1 MSARLAAG
9 AELDPRTYT
18 VTRADLVR
26 YAGASGDFNPIHW
39 SDRVATSVGLPGVIA
54 HGMLTMALA
63 GRLFT
68 QHFGA
73 GCVRSLQT
81 RFSGVALVGDVI
93 EFAATLQQIEDGVA
107 HYALRGATARG
118 SEVMTGTA
126 RVTRPLGGWSTRS
139 HPASAS
145 GCRR

>member
-1 MSARLAAG
+1 VSFPDQLRLTSAPVGAVQLALFA
-9 AELDPRTYT
+9 A
-18 VTRADLVR
+18 
-26 YAGASGDFNPIHW
+26 ASGDHNPLHL
-39 SDRVATSVGLPGVIA
+39 DPEVARQAGFERPVV

-118 SEVMTGTA
+118 SEVMAGTA
-126 RVTRPLGGWSTRS
+126 RVTR
-139 HPASAS
+139 A
-145 GCRR
+145 

>member
-1 MSARLAAG
+1 VSFPDQLRLTSAPVGAVQLALFA
-9 AELDPRTYT
+9 A
-18 VTRADLVR
+18 
-26 YAGASGDFNPIHW
+26 ASGDHNPLHL
-39 SDRVATSVGLPGVIA
+39 DPEVARQAGFERPVV

-126 RVTRPLGGWSTRS
+126 RVTRP
-139 HPASAS
+139 
-145 GCRR
+145 

>member
-1 MSARLAAG
+1 MSFPDQLRLTSAPVGAVQLALFAA
-9 AELDPRTYT
+9 
-18 VTRADLVR
+18 
-26 YAGASGDFNPIHW
+26 ASGDHNPLHL
-39 SDRVATSVGLPGVIA
+39 DPEVARQAGFERPVV

-126 RVTRPLGGWSTRS
+126 RVTRP
-139 HPASAS
+139 
-145 GCRR
+145 

>member
-1 MSARLAAG
+1 MSYPDQLRLTSAPVGAVQLALFAA
-9 AELDPRTYT
+9 
-18 VTRADLVR
+18 
-26 YAGASGDFNPIHW
+26 ASGDHNPLHL
-39 SDRVATSVGLPGVIA
+39 DPEVARQAGFERPVV

-126 RVTRPLGGWSTRS
+126 RVTRP
-139 HPASAS
+139 
-145 GCRR
+145 